1 MAWPENSKH
10 LYPLYEA
17 LQAEYPVL
25 SCNGVS
31 KEWVSEGDDYLEEG
45 ELTNIY

>member
-1 MAWPENSKH
+1 MKWPENSKH

-25 SCNGVS
+25 SVNGVV
-31 KEWVSEGDDYLEEG
+31 EWEPDDEYLTEGG
-45 ELTNIY
+45 ETGIW